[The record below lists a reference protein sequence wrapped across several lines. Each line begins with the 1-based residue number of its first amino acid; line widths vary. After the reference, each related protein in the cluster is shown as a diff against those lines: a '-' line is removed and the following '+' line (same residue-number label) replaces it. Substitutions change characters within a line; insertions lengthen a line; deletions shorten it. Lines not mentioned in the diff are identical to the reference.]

1 MEVEMKTTALLKVNF
16 IVVTLLFS
24 SLASAGEAKVTWL
37 NPQEYTDI
45 ASNSGSQ
52 DKFQKSLFKTL
63 DGIFNKNAA
72 SLPNGNVLEL
82 TVTNFDMAGQMRIG
96 PKGSYTRIV
105 QNSLFPQMTLNYKL
119 VDASGAVV
127 NEQQNVIFK
136 DMNYY
141 NITNTVKQSQ
151 LNESFYYEGAM
162 INKWFANTFQQAEGQ
177 P

>member
-1 MEVEMKTTALLKVNF
+1 MKTTALLKVNF

-24 SLASAGEAKVTWL
+24 GFASAGEAKVTWL
-37 NPQEYTDI
+37 NPQGYTDI

-63 DGIFNKNAA
+63 DDIFNK
-72 SLPNGNVLEL
+72 NGNVLEVV
-82 TVTNFDMAGQMRIG
+82 VTNFDMAGQMRVG

-119 VDASGAVV
+119 EDASGTVV
-127 NEQQNVIFK
+127 KEQQNVIFK

-162 INKWFANTFQQAEGQ
+162 INRWFANTFQQAEGQ